1 MAGPPAPVDLLIVLT
16 GPPYGSD
23 LVTTV
28 LRVVDTALAGR
39 ASVRV
44 WACGYATMLTRQALG
59 RTKPA
64 NPRDWSRRYPTTAA
78 LIADLADTHADGRF
92 GWLVCRFCANDRG
105 ADGQIPQVRLV
116 SPFRIGETVAAAAT
130 TVYIGGA

>member
-1 MAGPPAPVDLLIVLT
+1 VAEPVQLLVVLT
-16 GPPYGSD
+16 APPYGSD

-28 LRVVDTALAGR
+28 FRLVHTALRHGAT
-39 ASVRV
+39 VRV

-59 RTKPA
+59 QTKPA
-64 NPRDWSRRYPTTAA
+64 NPRDWSRQYPTTAA
-78 LIADLADTHADGRF
+78 LVAELAGEPGF

-105 ADGQIPQVRLV
+105 ADQQIPQVRMV
-116 SPFRIGETVAAAAT
+116 SPFRIGELVTAAAN